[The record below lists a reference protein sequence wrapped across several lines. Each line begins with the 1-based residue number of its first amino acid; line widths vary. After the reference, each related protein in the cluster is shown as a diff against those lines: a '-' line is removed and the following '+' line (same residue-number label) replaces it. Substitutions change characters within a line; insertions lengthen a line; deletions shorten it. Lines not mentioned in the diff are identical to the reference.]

1 MRWQYASV
9 QFPKE
14 TTMSPELIQEPST
27 IFNALSNMVGVD
39 CDHSNTKIVSLF
51 NNEHLQS
58 VVNDYVSMLLDETRP
73 VKFIVFYLG
82 SKELKERMK
91 LVGAKVTAAFPHLYS
106 APATFD
112 DSLLVYYHENVFN
125 QLAIRKELIKLND
138 VKFSV
143 RCLKLSK
150 SLMIGKDNRYSELI
164 ANEISSMNLNSEQ
177 YLILAVDDKISHAT
191 LASNQMDESLTKLL
205 ITFLVSSVLPR
216 IETNSG
222 LEVLYKT
229 IGLLT
234 ARHVY
239 SGGFKHNGFH
249 ITNLDNFE
257 SISLVEFNDKN
268 LPK

>member
-1 MRWQYASV
+1 
-9 QFPKE
+9 
-14 TTMSPELIQEPST
+14 MSPELIQEPST

-39 CDHSNTKIVSLF
+39 CDHSNTKIISLF

-58 VVNDYVSMLLDETRP
+58 VVNDYVSKLLDETRP

-82 SKELKERMK
+82 SKELKERMGWI
-91 LVGAKVTAAFPHLYS
+91 GANVTAAFPHLYS
-106 APATFD
+106 APAKFD
-112 DSLLVYYHENVFN
+112 DSFVIYYHENVFN

-138 VKFSV
+138 VNFSV

-150 SLMIGKDNRYSELI
+150 LLMFGKDDRYPELV
-164 ANEISSMNLNSEQ
+164 ADVISFMNFNSEQ
-177 YLILAVDDKISHAT
+177 YLILEVDDKFSHAT
-191 LASNQMDESLTKLL
+191 SASDQMDESLTKML

-216 IETNSG
+216 VKTNSG

-234 ARHVY
+234 TRHVY

-249 ITNLDNFE
+249 ITNLDSFE